1 MSYVVNS
8 ENSNGASIYDLK
20 GGVRLDSVREPKTPG
35 MFLETV
41 IYKGCAGQVE
51 GQAPSRP

>member
-41 IYKGCAGQVE
+41 IYKACAGQVE
-51 GQAPSRP
+51 GQAPSCP